1 MCRRSRFCR
10 ANLRHLLEGCR
21 FSFYWARMK
30 FNFFGTRTT
39 KPQQQAMSKE
49 QARAWQRSLRSEMR
63 KIDRECGK
71 MEREEKKVELEIKS
85 LAKKKEVTSVR
96 ILAKEIV
103 RTRKTRDRMLTAKA
117 QMNSISM
124 QLQQAAMTMKMGEAV
139 AGSTQ
144 IMQAMSSL
152 IKLPELTETMEGMAK
167 EMENLGVIEGVMTD
181 TLDAVDD
188 VDIDEATDQEVNKV
202 LEELAVDT
210 IANVPS
216 AAQGALP
223 AGQKVPAGRVKL
235 LAQQA
240 SEEAE
245 LERRLNAL

>member
-1 MCRRSRFCR
+1 
-10 ANLRHLLEGCR
+10 
-21 FSFYWARMK
+21 MK

-39 KPQQQAMSKE
+39 KAQQQAMSKE

-71 MEREEKKVELEIKS
+71 MEREEKKVELEIKG

-152 IKLPELTETMEGMAK
+152 VKLPELTETMEGMAK

-188 VDIDEATDQEVNKV
+188 VDVDEATDQEVNKV

-216 AAQGALP
+216 AAKGALP
-223 AGQKVPAGRVKL
+223 AGQKVPSGRVKL
-235 LAQQA
+235 SAQQA